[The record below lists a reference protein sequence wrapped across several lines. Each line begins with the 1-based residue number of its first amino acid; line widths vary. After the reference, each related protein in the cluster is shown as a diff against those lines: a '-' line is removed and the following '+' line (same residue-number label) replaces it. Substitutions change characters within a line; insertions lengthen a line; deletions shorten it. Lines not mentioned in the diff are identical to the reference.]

1 MIKRFHVLY
10 VGQIDLDNV
19 GLSGTPANDRRY
31 PNSRLS
37 EVFCTTRHMAQV
49 MDACGYY
56 ALWTAEHHFQH
67 EGYECLP
74 NLVQL
79 GLWLA
84 TQTKRLKFGCAFNV
98 LPMWHPIR
106 LAEDYA
112 MADIVTDGR
121 VIMGVGRGYHT
132 REVETFGAP
141 LIDAEKNREYFEE
154 QLRLL
159 LACFNEER
167 FSFKG
172 KYFTCPPEV
181 EYRGYQLKDITMVP
195 RPKHL
200 PVEVWMP
207 VASGKTIDM
216 IAKYDLKA
224 MVTLNGEKILD
235 DVVRAYHEA
244 CARYGQQKQL
254 GQDMIWGTGLYLA
267 GSQEEAIR
275 AVEPAHDERYKW
287 FAPFGFVRYADEQGR
302 TWGTPGA
309 PARIPSLRDGCS
321 RRHGSRYAR
330 TGDRWDQ
337 VDRGEVSGP
346 GGLHDPLGRGAL
358 AERIRGTASLVRPR
372 RDAGVQRLKHR
383 RGARSNGGRYQS
395 SRWTRSIRSW
405 RSCASIDSVAIGRAS
420 RRRRPIG
427 SPVSSQ
433 KP

>member
-19 GLSGTPANDRRY
+19 GLQGTPANDRRY
-31 PNSRLS
+31 SNERLS
-37 EVFCTTRHMAQV
+37 EVFFTTRDMARV
-49 MDACGYY
+49 MDDLGYY

-84 TQTKRLKFGCAFNV
+84 TQTRRLKFGCAFNV

-132 REVETFGAP
+132 REVESFGAP
-141 LIDAEKNREYFEE
+141 LIDADKNREYFEE
-154 QLRLL
+154 QLQLL
-159 LACFNEER
+159 LTCFNQER
-167 FSFKG
+167 FHFKG
-172 KYFTCPPEV
+172 KYFEAPPEV

-216 IAKYDLKA
+216 IAKYGLKA

-235 DVVRAYHEA
+235 DVVRAYQDA
-244 CARYGQQKQL
+244 CAKHGQQKPL

-275 AVEPAHDERYKW
+275 KVEPAHDERYKW

-302 TWGTPGA
+302 TWGSPGA
-309 PARIPSLRDGCS
+309 PARTPSLKDGVAQKAWFC
-321 RRHGSRYAR
+321 GPPA
-330 TGDRWDQ
+330 Q
-337 VDRGEVSGP
+337 V
-346 GGLHDPLGRGAL
+346 
-358 AERIRGTASLVRPR
+358 
-372 RDAGVQRLKHR
+372 
-383 RGARSNGGRYQS
+383 
-395 SRWTRSIRSW
+395 
-405 RSCASIDSVAIGRAS
+405 IDGIKSVASKYPGLENFMIHWAEGL
-420 RRRRPIG
+420 
-427 SPVSSQ
+427 SPKEFMDQLRWFAKDVM
-433 KP
+433 PAFR